1 VSSFLLCFPESL
13 GEFDSSQTLTHLSA
27 IIPPAAGTAARATY
41 SNSIYFRADARG
53 ITYLQVD
60 TQTESPP
67 DSASVEILRAWPDES
82 ICHGFIGRSGG
93 VSTGPFASMN
103 LSYWV
108 GDDNRRVDTNWERLR
123 REVPDLKLVAR
134 LNQVHG
140 NAVHAA
146 TRDTAALRPPGDGIV
161 TAEPGVMLGIFSADC
176 VPILM
181 ADSKREI
188 AGALHAGWRGVIAD
202 IADACVRAMTQLG
215 ARASDIRAAMG
226 PSIGQC
232 CFEVDAEL
240 GDRFSR
246 EIAGAKNHTR
256 AGRPGKAVID
266 LRSIVHD
273 QLERAGLSPANIAS
287 IGPCTRCAPDRFF
300 SRRAAGGTITGLQM
314 SFIGFAG

>member
-67 DSASVEILRAWPDES
+67 DSANVEILRAWPDES

-181 ADSKREI
+181 VDSKRKV

-202 IADACVRAMTQLG
+202 IANAGVHAMTLLG
-215 ARASDIRAAMG
+215 AHASDIRAAMG
-226 PSIGQC
+226 PSIGSC
-232 CFEVDAEL
+232 CFEVDADL
-240 GDRFSR
+240 GDRFGG
-246 EIAGAKNHTR
+246 EIDGARNHTR
-256 AGRPGKAVID
+256 AGRPGKVFID
-266 LRSIVHD
+266 LRAVVRD
-273 QLERAGLSPANIAS
+273 QLERAGLAPVNITS
-287 IGPCTRCAPDRFF
+287 VGPCTRCAPDRFF

-314 SFIGFAG
+314 SFVGFAE